1 MHPLLG
7 TVAFPAAGEAFCCFS
22 SLQAPYPSFPPKNE
36 PGTRE
41 ETGHHPHVP
50 VRNKSERTDRRV
62 SARGC
67 NGADLIFR
75 RAVRD
80 VFQFQNRNIF
90 CEDLSAR
97 VLSI

>member
-1 MHPLLG
+1 M
-7 TVAFPAAGEAFCCFS
+7 S
-22 SLQAPYPSFPPKNE
+22 QE
-36 PGTRE
+36 PGKKP
-41 ETGHHPHVP
+41 GIIPMSP

-62 SARGC
+62 SAMGC

-80 VFQFQNRNIF
+80 VFQFQNRDIF